1 MIKLKSLLHEQTT
14 LFKRGMKDPQVGTK
28 TGPIA
33 KIQQKLIDAGM
44 MSKIPDTSYG
54 IYGPKTAAAVKKFQE
69 KQFPNNPKEWDG
81 VAGPKTTAELDKLV
95 TVDDFDFKVDYGSN
109 MPGMS
114 TYVAGADRED
124 IEQRLN
130 YMMLQTPQKQD
141 QQTMNKIT
149 SKEPESDEGWFQ
161 YIRKGFPNVVQL
173 LKGKSLTT
181 ADFTDEQQKILLN
194 VIQQSAKRLNRTN
207 SGSTKYIDYGQEVA
221 SKFQNEKGSPST
233 WEAAWGAITFDMKF
247 AMATLLGRFNWNK
260 NSDGTY
266 TITDKYDFKD
276 PRYAAISGIN
286 RESLEGKSISE
297 LQDEYDLSYY
307 EAARVKGWVDYPDN
321 IPEKALSVNLTID
334 PNTLT

>member
-1 MIKLKSLLHEQTT
+1 
-14 LFKRGMKDPQVGTK
+14 
-28 TGPIA
+28 
-33 KIQQKLIDAGM
+33 
-44 MSKIPDTSYG
+44 
-54 IYGPKTAAAVKKFQE
+54 VKKFQE

-81 VAGPKTTAELDKLV
+81 VVGPKTTAELNKLV

>member
-1 MIKLKSLLHEQTT
+1 MIKLKSLLQEQTT

-33 KIQQKLIDAGM
+33 KIQQKLIDAGIM
-44 MSKIPDTSYG
+44 NPIPDTSYG

-141 QQTMNKIT
+141 QQIMNKIT

-207 SGSTKYIDYGQEVA
+207 SGGTKYIDYGREVA

-247 AMATLLGRFNWNK
+247 AMATLLGRFDWNK

-297 LQDEYDLSYY
+297 LQDEYDLGYY

>member
-1 MIKLKSLLHEQTT
+1 MIKLKSLLQEQTA
-14 LFKRGMKDPQVGTK
+14 LYKIGMRDPNVGTK
-28 TGPIA
+28 EGPIA

-44 MSKIPDTSYG
+44 MSKILDTSYG
-54 IYGPKTAAAVKKFQE
+54 IYGPKTKAAVIQFQTAN
-69 KQFPNNPKEWDG
+69 KLNADG
-81 VAGPKTTAELDKLV
+81 VVGSKTTAELDKLD

-247 AMATLLGRFNWNK
+247 AIATLLGRFNWNK

>member
-1 MIKLKSLLHEQTT
+1 MIKLKSLLQEQTT
-14 LFKRGMKDPQVGTK
+14 LFKRGMRDPQVGTK

-181 ADFTDEQQKILLN
+181 ADFTGEQQKILLN

>member
-1 MIKLKSLLHEQTT
+1 MIKLKSLLQEQTT
-14 LFKRGMKDPQVGTK
+14 LFKRGMRDPQVGTK

>member
-1 MIKLKSLLHEQTT
+1 MIKLKSLLQEQTR
-14 LFKRGMKDPQVGTK
+14 LFKRGMRDPQAGTK

-33 KIQQKLIDAGM
+33 KIQQKLIDAGIM
-44 MSKIPDTSYG
+44 NPIPDTSYG

-81 VAGPKTTAELDKLV
+81 VVGPKTTAELDKLV

-334 PNTLT
+334 PTTLT

>member
-1 MIKLKSLLHEQTT
+1 MIKLKSLLQEQTT
-14 LFKRGMKDPQVGTK
+14 VYKIGMRDPKVGT
-28 TGPIA
+28 TEGPIA
-33 KIQQKLIDAGM
+33 KIQQKLIDAGHM
-44 MSKIPDTSYG
+44 AKIPDTSYG
-54 IYGPKTAAAVKKFQE
+54 IYGPKTKAAVKKFQE
-69 KQFPNNPKEWDG
+69 KQFPNNPNEWDG
-81 VAGPKTTAELDKLV
+81 IVGKNTTVKLNKISSPEAISKFDFSSNMAGTSTHVAGFSS
-95 TVDDFDFKVDYGSN
+95 DDIKRRMQFD
-109 MPGMS
+109 
-114 TYVAGADRED
+114 
-124 IEQRLN
+124 L
-130 YMMLQTPQKQD
+130 TPEPKQD
-141 QQTMNKIT
+141 QQTMNKII

-207 SGSTKYIDYGQEVA
+207 RGVTQYIDYGQEVA

-233 WEAAWGAITFDMKF
+233 WESAWSAITFDMPF
-247 AMATLLGRFNWNK
+247 AMATLLGRFTWNK

-266 TITDKYDFKD
+266 TIIDKYDFKD

-297 LQDEYDLSYY
+297 LQDEYDLTYY
-307 EAARVKGWVDYPDN
+307 QAARVKGWVDHPDN
-321 IPEKALSVNLTID
+321 IPEKSLSVNLTID

>member
-1 MIKLKSLLHEQTT
+1 M
-14 LFKRGMKDPQVGTK
+14 RDPQAGTK

-33 KIQQKLIDAGM
+33 KIQQKLIDAGIM
-44 MSKIPDTSYG
+44 NPIPDTSYG

-81 VAGPKTTAELDKLV
+81 VVGPKTTAELDKLV

-173 LKGKSLTT
+173 IKCNTT
-181 ADFTDEQQKILLN
+181 IC
-194 VIQQSAKRLNRTN
+194 
-207 SGSTKYIDYGQEVA
+207 
-221 SKFQNEKGSPST
+221 
-233 WEAAWGAITFDMKF
+233 
-247 AMATLLGRFNWNK
+247 
-260 NSDGTY
+260 
-266 TITDKYDFKD
+266 
-276 PRYAAISGIN
+276 
-286 RESLEGKSISE
+286 
-297 LQDEYDLSYY
+297 
-307 EAARVKGWVDYPDN
+307 
-321 IPEKALSVNLTID
+321 
-334 PNTLT
+334 

>member
-14 LFKRGMKDPQVGTK
+14 LFKRGMRDPQVGTK

-181 ADFTDEQQKILLN
+181 ADFTGEQQKILLN

-297 LQDEYDLSYY
+297 LQDEYDLNYY

>member
-1 MIKLKSLLHEQTT
+1 MIKLKSLLQEQTT

-44 MSKIPDTSYG
+44 MNPIPDTSYG

>member
-1 MIKLKSLLHEQTT
+1 MIKLKSLLQEQTA
-14 LFKRGMKDPQVGTK
+14 LYKIGMRDPNVGTK
-28 TGPIA
+28 EGPIA

-54 IYGPKTAAAVKKFQE
+54 IYGPKTKAAVIQFQE

-81 VAGPKTTAELDKLV
+81 VAGSNTISALNKISSTSNNN
-95 TVDDFDFKVDYGSN
+95 FKIDYGTN
-109 MPGMS
+109 VPGSS
-114 TYVAGADRED
+114 TYVASANRND

-141 QQTMNKIT
+141 QKTMNKIT

-173 LKGKSLTT
+173 LNGKPLTT

-247 AMATLLGRFNWNK
+247 AMATLLGKFDWNK

-266 TITDKYDFKD
+266 TIVDTYDFKD

-297 LQDEYDLSYY
+297 LKDEYDLSYY